1 MAYPLNPPL
10 CDNVMRWWFSDKAK
24 GPYRPLQQ
32 AIAYTLAE
40 ATPCRIILQICKLQQ
55 SSHREPFVLSVC
67 VIKAHCGRGCCMQTA
82 IYSCYLLRQPSEC
95 LVVVDKNGF
104 WKTIKLQP
112 IRTQSWY
119 YIMHLFNEQQQLKS
133 ATAMLNTHASCCHGV
148 WYCET
153 GRLHS
158 TFIVCSYCRYKDLT
172 VEIFVAAELSP
183 ASVVYRYQSDDLHAR
198 LRYDNRP
205 RPISDYYNTV
215 VYRVCTESYYE

>member
-1 MAYPLNPPL
+1 
-10 CDNVMRWWFSDKAK
+10 
-24 GPYRPLQQ
+24 
-32 AIAYTLAE
+32 
-40 ATPCRIILQICKLQQ
+40 
-55 SSHREPFVLSVC
+55 
-67 VIKAHCGRGCCMQTA
+67 
-82 IYSCYLLRQPSEC
+82 
-95 LVVVDKNGF
+95 
-104 WKTIKLQP
+104 
-112 IRTQSWY
+112 
-119 YIMHLFNEQQQLKS
+119 
-133 ATAMLNTHASCCHGV
+133 MLNTHASCCHGV

-215 VYRVCTESYYE
+215 VYRVCTESYYEWYNNMTWYGRMCIVIEKKPMYSERSLHAENYNWQARILACQIRHSCVSCREKSLIT